1 MADSVSSME
10 VRIGVLHTPK
20 ELEVE
25 VADSADDIAKALDRV
40 LEQEDAV
47 LWLTDTKGRRVGVPG
62 ERIAYVE
69 IEGDHDTKRV
79 GFGPA

>member
-1 MADSVSSME
+1 MADSVSPME

>member
-1 MADSVSSME
+1 MADSVSPME

-40 LEQEDAV
+40 LEQDDAV

>member
-1 MADSVSSME
+1 VADSVSPME

>member
-1 MADSVSSME
+1 ME

-20 ELEVE
+20 EIELDVDGKPE
-25 VADSADDIAKALDRV
+25 DIAKALDRA
-40 LEQEDAV
+40 LEKEDAV
-47 LWLTDTKGRRVGVPG
+47 LWLTDTKGRRIGVPG

-79 GFGPA
+79 GFGPS